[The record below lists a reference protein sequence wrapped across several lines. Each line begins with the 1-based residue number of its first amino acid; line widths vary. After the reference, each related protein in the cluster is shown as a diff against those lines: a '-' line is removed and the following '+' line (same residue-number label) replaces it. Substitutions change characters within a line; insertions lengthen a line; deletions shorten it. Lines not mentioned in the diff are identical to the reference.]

1 MSEIKRETLFV
12 SNNNNSGISNEL
24 IAHDLA
30 VAIVINRHIDT
41 PAQAVEEYQTMYKDI
56 LHRITK

>member
-1 MSEIKRETLFV
+1 MSIEQ
-12 SNNNNSGISNEL
+12 

-30 VAIVINRHIDT
+30 IIVIKNRHIDT

-56 LHRITK
+56 LHRLNT